1 MATMQSAL
9 TLALVRSAHPQWN
22 ALRGALTAP
31 PALAIISDIGPTQ
44 PLDVLA
50 GRHPTVMLVTA
61 DLTNRPP
68 VPLVRDLR
76 ALCPAS
82 KIILLGA
89 TATLDGAALITLHDL
104 GIRGYLV
111 WEDLRPETVRRA
123 LLLVVEDDVL
133 VASPIVLATLR
144 AALERRRGARVEE
157 LVLTPAQRAA
167 WARPAAGSPPPL
179 THREREVAALVV
191 DGYTNAEIAQRLS
204 ISEDTA
210 RKHVQAILHKFRM
223 PSRRA
228 FGRVYRRGETRE
240 SDEHAPLE
248 RNDNGSLSPD
258 GRG

>member
-1 MATMQSAL
+1 MQSAQSAL
-9 TLALVRSAHPQWN
+9 TLALIRSAHPQWN
-22 ALRGALTAP
+22 ALRGALTTP
-31 PALAIISDIGPTQ
+31 PALVIIGDIGPTQ
-44 PLDVLA
+44 PLDALA
-50 GRHPTVMLVTA
+50 GHHPTVMLVTA
-61 DLTNRPP
+61 DLTNRPT

-76 ALCPAS
+76 ALSLDS

-111 WEDLRPETVRRA
+111 WEELRPETVRRA

-133 VASPIVLATLR
+133 VSSPIVLATLR
-144 AALERRRGARVEE
+144 TALERRRGARVDG
-157 LVLTPAQRAA
+157 LVLTPEQRAA

-179 THREREVAALVV
+179 THREREVAELVV

-210 RKHVQAILHKFRM
+210 RKHVQAILHKFGV

-228 FGRVYRRGETRE
+228 FGRVYREGGTQGRDAQNAPELEG
-240 SDEHAPLE
+240 DE
-248 RNDNGSLSPD
+248 GT
-258 GRG
+258 

>member
-1 MATMQSAL
+1 MQSAL

-31 PALAIISDIGPTQ
+31 PALAIIGDIGPTQ
-44 PLDVLA
+44 PLDALA

-76 ALCPAS
+76 ALSPDS

-111 WEDLRPETVRRA
+111 WEELRSETVRRA
-123 LLLVVEDDVL
+123 LLLVVEDEAL
-133 VASPIVLATLR
+133 VGSPIVLATLR
-144 AALERRRGARVEE
+144 AMLERRQGARIDG
-157 LVLTPAQRAA
+157 LLLTPAQRAT
-167 WARPAAGSPPPL
+167 WTRPPAASPPRL
-179 THREREVAALVV
+179 TPRQGEVAALLA
-191 DGYTNAEIAQRLS
+191 DGYTNAEIGQHLS
-204 ISEDTA
+204 ISAETA
-210 RKHVQAILHKFRM
+210 RKHVQTILRTFGV

-228 FGRVYRRGETRE
+228 FGRVYRGADTRGRA
-240 SDEHAPLE
+240 APDTPE
-248 RNDNGSLSPD
+248 MDD
-258 GRG
+258 RGGT